1 MYPIDGGNVDMIDAD
16 GLVEAIRAYRGVVR
30 KSPISSVVSKLL
42 PMDAKGIIA
51 THGEDAAA
59 IESGSEVL
67 LLAADG
73 IRPDLVQ
80 KNPRWAG
87 YCAVLVNVNDIAAM
101 GGLPIAAVNVL
112 SCSDASRRRKIVDG
126 MRFACDKFGVPMV
139 GGHLH
144 PDTTYDAIDV
154 AILGKTDKDHLLL
167 SSGARNGDSIVFA
180 MDLAGRFTRGLK
192 YSWDTT
198 STKTP
203 AEVQRHLRLMH
214 RMAPMLSSGK
224 DISNP
229 GSLGTL
235 GMLLESSSCGAE
247 VDVSLIPRPGNVDL
261 LQWLLAYQGFGF
273 VVTCESSKVRSVL
286 SRFSRA
292 GIQAARCGEVTRSHR
307 LDLIFQG
314 ESRTLFD
321 FGTDTFGCSTPQKL

>member
-1 MYPIDGGNVDMIDAD
+1 MDMIDAD
-16 GLVEAIRAYRGVVR
+16 KLVEAIRAYRGVVR
-30 KSPISSVVSKLL
+30 KSPISSVASRLL
-42 PMDAKGIIA
+42 PLYAKGVIA

-59 IESGSEVL
+59 IEFGSEVL
-67 LLAADG
+67 LMAADG
-73 IRPDLVQ
+73 IRPDLIQ

-87 YCAVLVNVNDIAAM
+87 YCAVLVNVNDISAM

-112 SCSDASRRRKIVDG
+112 SCSDASKRRKIVDG
-126 MRFACDKFGVPMV
+126 MRSACDKFGVPMV

-144 PDTTYDAIDV
+144 PDTIYDAIDV
-154 AILGKTDKDHLLL
+154 AILGKTDREHLLL
-167 SSGARNGDSIVFA
+167 SSGARDDDSIIFA
-180 MDLAGRFTRGLK
+180 MDLSGRFTRGLR

-198 STKTP
+198 SMKTS
-203 AEVQRHLRLMH
+203 AEVQKHVRLMH

-235 GMLLESSSCGAE
+235 GMLLESSSCGGE
-247 VDVSLIPRPGNVDL
+247 VDVSLIPRPRNVDL

-273 VVTCESSKVRSVL
+273 VVTCEPSKVRSVL
-286 SRFSRA
+286 NGFKRV
-292 GIQAARCGEVTRSHR
+292 GVQGARCGMVTSSQR
-307 LDLIFQG
+307 LDLIHQG

-321 FGTDTFGCSTPQKL
+321 FGTDTFGCSNPQKL